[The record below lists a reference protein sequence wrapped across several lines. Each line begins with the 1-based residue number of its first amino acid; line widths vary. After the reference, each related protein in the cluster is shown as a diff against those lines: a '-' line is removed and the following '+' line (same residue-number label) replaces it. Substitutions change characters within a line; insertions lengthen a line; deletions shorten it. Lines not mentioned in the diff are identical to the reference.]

1 MRRRRERRTV
11 SRHEGSLSTDEPSSI
26 RVDRQLQSL
35 TLGTDIRLQELVDKD
50 ALRDMIRS
58 FHALFGISL
67 RVFSADGF
75 LLAEA
80 VAEQEICRYVA
91 GLSEGRVACMKTV
104 AAARRVD
111 PHGRGEAAH
120 PCFTGAQYHIFSI
133 DYDGR
138 RLGKAVLG
146 PYLPA
151 DLTTVPESLLSID
164 PAVDGTRVLEVL
176 PRMPRAK
183 AETIALISDH
193 LRRTLD
199 LILFSGHKALLTSQ
213 MHLSS
218 VRESYR
224 ELQDKNKKLQEA
236 FDKLSELDRLKSNFL
251 GVVSH
256 ELRTPLTSIIG
267 YSEMLAEGIAGPL
280 VGDQLKFVET
290 INQKGAQLLELI
302 MSLLDLSKL
311 ESGTTS
317 LRKHTVS
324 MATLLSEV
332 ASTLEPKARKKSI
345 TIESAVDPGLPS
357 AQGDTE
363 RLRQVFINLV
373 DNAIKFS
380 PAESSVRLEVEVD
393 SVRDRDSDE
402 EGLSL
407 LEPSR
412 RMLVVRVV
420 DSGIG
425 IPEEQREKVFDAF
438 YQVDSSSTREHEGT
452 GLGLSIVKR
461 LVDAHGGK
469 VWVSANMPTGA
480 VFSVALPIAGS
491 ISEFPIRSRT

>member
-1 MRRRRERRTV
+1 V
-11 SRHEGSLSTDEPSSI
+11 SADEPSAV
-26 RVDRQLQSL
+26 RVDRQLQGL
-35 TLGTDIRLQELVDKD
+35 TLGTDVRLQDLVDKD

-67 RVFSADGF
+67 RIFSADGF

-80 VAEQEICRYVA
+80 VAEQEVCRYVA
-91 GLSEGRVACMKTV
+91 GLSEGRMACMKTV

-111 PHGRGEAAH
+111 PRTGGATH

-146 PYLPA
+146 PYLPTEVTA
-151 DLTTVPESLLSID
+151 VPPSLL
-164 PAVDGTRVLEVL
+164 AVDPSVDATRALELL

-183 AETIALISDH
+183 AETITLISDH

-199 LILFSGHKALLTSQ
+199 LILFSGHKSLLTSQ

-224 ELQDKNKKLQEA
+224 ELQDKNQKLQEA

-251 GVVSH
+251 GVISH

-267 YSEMLAEGIAGPL
+267 YSEMLVEGIAGPL
-280 VGDQLKFVET
+280 VGDQMKFVET
-290 INQKGAQLLELI
+290 INQKGEQLLELI

-311 ESGTTS
+311 ESGTMS
-317 LRKHTVS
+317 LRKNTVPV
-324 MATLLSEV
+324 AKLLSEV
-332 ASTLEPKARKKSI
+332 ASTLDPKARKK
-345 TIESAVDPGLPS
+345 TIVIEVSADPSLPPI
-357 AQGDTE
+357 QGDAE

-380 PAESSVRLEVEVD
+380 PENSTVRMAAEVVTSSEGEA
-393 SVRDRDSDE
+393 E
-402 EGLSL
+402 EGFSL

-412 RMLVVRVV
+412 RMIEVRVT
-420 DSGIG
+420 DTGIG
-425 IPEEQREKVFDAF
+425 IPEEERARIFDAF
-438 YQVDSSSTREHEGT
+438 YQIDSSSTREHEGT

-469 VWVSANMPTGA
+469 VFASANEPTGA
-480 VFSVALPIAGS
+480 AFSVILPIATPGTDLANATRN
-491 ISEFPIRSRT
+491 RS